1 MIVRPGDTL
10 VVGIHDHPS
19 TRRDL
24 ENLVTQIETMLD
36 ADTLGIKVYAIGGMT
51 QNFIV
56 RSDET

>member
-10 VVGIHDHPS
+10 VIGIADSPRS
-19 TRRDL
+19 QDL
-24 ENLVTQIETMLD
+24 EKLVTQVEAMLD
-36 ADTLGIKVYAIGGMT
+36 ADELNIKVYAIGGMT